1 MGRIDDALRRS
12 SEGVALEAP
21 APADQEQFV
30 SAWTE
35 AKPRSAALNSSPSP
49 SASAAVRDA
58 GDSILVAEPG
68 AGRSRLSPAWR
79 ERLASTP
86 GCDRAFLAQFMRLAA
101 TLHKAQATN
110 GMRVLIVTS
119 PDPSEGKTLT
129 AVNLALVL
137 SDSYKRRVLL
147 VDADLRRPSLAEM
160 TGLSRTTGLSEA
172 LKASVDQK
180 LSLIP
185 LTPTLTLLPGGAPDP
200 DPISGLTSER
210 MRRILHD
217 AAAQFD
223 WVILDAPPVGPIA
236 DAHLLA
242 EMADGV
248 LLVVRAGRTQ
258 CNATQK
264 AIEAIGREH
273 LLGVVLNGVERDS
286 LQQYGTYYGGH
297 GPAPKE
303 RGP

>member
-1 MGRIDDALRRS
+1 MGRIDEALRRS
-12 SEGVALEAP
+12 SEGVALATP
-21 APADQEQFV
+21 APTDQEPFV
-30 SAWTE
+30 SAWTDTQ
-35 AKPRSAALNSSPSP
+35 PQTAAPVK
-49 SASAAVRDA
+49 AAAAAETR
-58 GDSILVAEPG
+58 DSILVSETG
-68 AGRSRLSPAWR
+68 ARRPRLNPAWR
-79 ERLASTP
+79 ERLASTTD
-86 GCDRAFLAQFMRLAA
+86 CDRTFLAGFMRLAA
-101 TLHKAQATN
+101 TLHKAQAVN
-110 GMRVLIVTS
+110 SMRVLIVTS

-160 TGLSRTTGLSEA
+160 TGVSRTMGLTEA
-172 LKASVDQK
+172 LKAGADQK
-180 LSLIP
+180 LTVIP

-258 CNATQK
+258 YAATQH
-264 AIEAIGREH
+264 AIETIGRDR

-286 LQQYGTYYGGH
+286 LQRGTYYRYSLNGRDT
-297 GPAPKE
+297 P
-303 RGP
+303 RT